1 MKTKYRLLVSI
12 AVLTFISLA
21 CSLVSLPNFQKIE
34 TGSTQTLTLNESHP
48 GTDQVQDVSL
58 SMTTGKL
65 TLSSGAKTLLEGEIR
80 YNVEEWSPIITNSG
94 KALSVSQ
101 GETNYTTNGFP
112 GEDVVNVW
120 NIKLG
125 NTPMNLVVE
134 ASVYEAVLDL
144 SGIPLQNLTVQ
155 DGASNS
161 EVRFDTLNPEEMDS
175 LAYQTGASEITFL
188 GLANANFAQMSFEG
202 GAGDYV
208 FDFSGDL
215 QRDAD
220 VNIQVGLSNVKI
232 VMPTGSSAQVLVDG
246 GLGNVNIDDAWH
258 RNGSR
263 YVNEGDGPQ
272 FTIVVE
278 MGTGSLQLTND

>member
-1 MKTKYRLLVSI
+1 MKTKYRLHISI
-12 AVLTFISLA
+12 AVLTVISLA
-21 CSLVSLPNFQKIE
+21 CSFANLPSFQKLE
-34 TGSTQTLTLNESHP
+34 TGSTQTLTLNESHS

-58 SMTTGKL
+58 SMPVGEL
-65 TLSSGAKTLLEGEIR
+65 TLSGGAETLLEGEIR
-80 YNVEEWSPIITNSG
+80 YNVEEWSPRVTNMG
-94 KALSVSQ
+94 KLLSVSQ

-112 GEDVVNVW
+112 GDDVVNVW

-134 ASVYEAVLDL
+134 AGVYKAALDL
-144 SGIPLQNLTVQ
+144 SGIPLQSLTVQ
-155 DGASNS
+155 NGASNS
-161 EVRFDTLNPEEMDS
+161 EIRFDTLNPEEMDS

-188 GLANANFAQMSFEG
+188 GLANANFTQMSFEG

-220 VNIQVGLSNVKI
+220 VNIQVGFSNVKI
-232 VMPTGSSAQVLVDG
+232 LIPEGIYAQVLVED

-258 RNGSR
+258 RNSSR

-272 FTIVVE
+272 LTIVLE
-278 MGTGSLQLTND
+278 MGSGSLRLTND